1 MIFIYLKFNK
11 MKIPKMISKIKISDL
26 SESNIKRIRKA
37 QNSGKEGYV
46 HLLSNGK
53 IGIWWKLVIPS
64 KNTEIISVS
73 RIQDIIL

>member
-1 MIFIYLKFNK
+1 MQTAIQ
-11 MKIPKMISKIKISDL
+11 KMIPPIKISDL
-26 SESNIKRIRKA
+26 SEASIRRIRNA
-37 QNSGKEGYV
+37 QNSGKKGYA

-73 RIQDIIL
+73 RIEDIIL